1 MKKYCIF
8 VGNEFK
14 RQVMIITIDKSMK
27 NKDIEKLLQH
37 LKPSKL
43 FPSNRFVGKIKWNE
57 DALSYQKRLRDE
69 WD

>member
-1 MKKYCIF
+1 
-8 VGNEFK
+8 
-14 RQVMIITIDKSMK
+14 MIITIDKSMK